1 MTAGTPAHVGEPRPT
16 GPWTMSSAGSIPSS
30 RKIRSMR
37 PEQDV
42 VKSVLER
49 VVNAAAPLA
58 KKEPDEYTI
67 LKHRV
72 HPIRQ
77 RACLSHSSST

>member
-1 MTAGTPAHVGEPRPT
+1 
-16 GPWTMSSAGSIPSS
+16 
-30 RKIRSMR
+30 MR